1 MLPFSHCIASSERMA
16 SAYVITGVFAAM
28 PRWVLSMAYCKPLSV
43 VIWNSVYSL
52 ASAWAFRRID
62 FEPGSPMATFHMVEV
77 VLSVV
82 LVLAVEQQH
91 RALWREARCKLEI
104 KRFTGE
110 RVAMTDLLTMVCDVV
125 VELDDELKITE
136 HVPKLATML
145 LLDSRSCTAGMQ
157 LQHFMPIE
165 ADRERL
171 HVQLGDHELAE
182 GTGPPILS
190 LSGAFHATMRD
201 SMSSR
206 LQVEI
211 FFVRFFSVSGRLQH
225 LVGIREFMDQPLAE
239 LKKFRQQPC
248 CPDDAD
254 NPHLHDA
261 GAIVAEHSVQAN
273 KVDDDASSLPSSR
286 WSGSV
291 QSAGARLIL
300 GNFLPTTTKAKALTL
315 IASVQQWNFEVTS
328 RSCCPFHAAVRDMWK
343 CCDRLRRSRCKHDFL
358 PEADV
363 QCKFCGILSEDDSA
377 GGPPAACEVCG
388 SEGAMSIRP
397 QPKVVVASL

>member
-1 MLPFSHCIASSERMA
+1 M
-16 SAYVITGVFAAM
+16 
-28 PRWVLSMAYCKPLSV
+28 
-43 VIWNSVYSL
+43 
-52 ASAWAFRRID
+52 
-62 FEPGSPMATFHMVEV
+62 FHMIEFVF
-77 VLSVV
+77 SVV
-82 LVLAVEQQH
+82 LVLAVERQH
-91 RALWREARCKLEI
+91 RELLREAQSKLEI

-110 RVAMTDLLTMVCDVV
+110 RVAMTDLLTLVCDAV
-125 VELDDELKITE
+125 VELDDEMKITE
-136 HVPKLATML
+136 HSPKLATML
-145 LLDSRSCTAGMQ
+145 LLDNSSCIAGMQ
-157 LQHFMPIE
+157 LHHFMPIE
-165 ADRERL
+165 GDRERL
-171 HVQLGDHELAE
+171 EAHLGDHELAAD
-182 GTGPPILS
+182 TGPPILS

-211 FFVRFFSVSGRLQH
+211 FFVRFLSVSGRRHH

-248 CPDDAD
+248 CPHDTD
-254 NPHLHDA
+254 NTQLQDSVTINA
-261 GAIVAEHSVQAN
+261 GQGVQAN
-273 KVDDDASSLPSSR
+273 QVEDDVSSIPSSR
-286 WSGSV
+286 RSGSTR
-291 QSAGARLIL
+291 SAGKRLVL
-300 GNFLPTTTKAKALTL
+300 GKFLPTTTKAKALTL